1 MNPKLESAI
10 ASALEAFEKTRRQAP
25 TERAAVLERAANL
38 VAEREAELVQLV
50 IEEAKKPHQLAA
62 AEVARLR
69 MTFKFSAA
77 EAVRNSTELLAVE
90 ASEAGKN
97 HRGWTQ
103 RVPVGLVLGVTPFNF
118 PLNLVAH
125 KIGPAVASG
134 NVIIIKPSPR
144 TPRAAEV
151 LAAILSEA
159 GAVPGQVQVVNFPH
173 EEVGAVLPDER
184 IKVLSFTGSAAV
196 GWQLKAKAVKQRVTL
211 ELGGNAAA
219 VIHSNARWRDR
230 IPLLAEAAFG
240 YAGQSCISVQRLIVQ
255 AGIYEEFRA
264 AFLGYVR
271 EKVQVGDPGD
281 PEVTVGPMIDSAA
294 KDRVLEWV
302 AEAQHDGGKLLTEL
316 RSEGDTLWPIVMENV
331 PPTAKVVAEEV
342 FAPLV
347 VLSKYDDF
355 SEALRQVNAS
365 RYGLQAG
372 VFTEDIALAKRAFEQ
387 IEAGAVLINQVPTF
401 RVENMP
407 YGGIKDS
414 GFGREG
420 IRYAMEDMT
429 ELKTL
434 IVNDG

>member
-1 MNPKLESAI
+1 VNPELETAI
-10 ASALEAFEKTRRQAP
+10 ASALEAFEKTRRQP
-25 TERAAVLERAANL
+25 PSERATVLERAADLVGARETQL
-38 VAEREAELVQLV
+38 VALV
-50 IEEAKKPHQLAA
+50 IGEAKKPHKLAA
-62 AEVARLR
+62 AEVARLK
-69 MTFKFSAA
+69 MTLKFSAA
-77 EAVRNSTELLAVE
+77 GAVRNSTEVLAMD

-97 HRGWTQ
+97 HRGWTH
-103 RVPVGLVLGVTPFNF
+103 RVPMGLVLGVTPFNF

-144 TPRAAEV
+144 TPRGAAE
-151 LAAILSEA
+151 LASIFAEA
-159 GAVPGQVQVVNFPH
+159 GAVPGQVQAVNFPH
-173 EEVGAVLPDER
+173 EEVGLALQDER

-196 GWQLKAKAVKQRVTL
+196 GWQLKAQAVKQRVTL

-219 VIHSNARWRDR
+219 VVHSDAKWRDR

-264 AFLGYVR
+264 AFLNHVR
-271 EKVQVGDPGD
+271 EKVKVGDPRD
-281 PEVTVGPMIDSAA
+281 PGVSVGPMIDPAA
-294 KDRVLEWV
+294 KDRVLAWV
-302 AEAQHDGGKLLTEL
+302 AGAQREGGRLLTEL
-316 RSEGDTLWPIVMENV
+316 RSEGDTLWPIVLENV
-331 PPTAKVVAEEV
+331 PTHCKVVAEEA

-347 VLSKYDDF
+347 VLSKYEDF
-355 SEALRQVNAS
+355 AEALQQVNAS

-372 VFTEDIALAKRAFEQ
+372 VFTEDIALAKQAFEE
-387 IEAGAVLINQVPTF
+387 IDAGAVLINQVPTF

-420 IRYAMEDMT
+420 IRYAMEEMT